1 MMKWNPNIRRGLV
14 WQSWIAPLSLRAW
27 AGLFV
32 CVLAVGC
39 VTEKA
44 APPFS
49 GRPDEQFAIR
59 QLLEEVFD
67 AAAKK
72 DFPRLDSYH
81 AYGPKFSKF
90 SADSPHR
97 QNAEEARRGEHE
109 GLAAVDGMTMRAEDL
124 KVDVFG
130 DAALATFVLD
140 YAFEVEGRRTAA
152 RARAT
157 MAFVREGG
165 VWLITHEHFSPIQV
179 RPGTPAVQ
187 PTER

>member
-1 MMKWNPNIRRGLV
+1 MKWDQTCGLGLGGRRWRELL
-14 WQSWIAPLSLRAW
+14 APRW
-27 AGLFV
+27 
-32 CVLAVGC
+32 LAVLCICALGAGC
-39 VTEKA
+39 VTEKS
-44 APPFS
+44 APPVS
-49 GRPDEQFAIR
+49 GRPDDQFAIR
-59 QLLEEVFD
+59 QLLEETFD
-67 AAAKK
+67 AAARK

-97 QNAEEARRGEHE
+97 QNAEEARQGEHE
-109 GLAAVDGMTMRAEDL
+109 GLAAVDGMTMRADDL

-140 YAFEVEGRRTAA
+140 YAFEVEGRRIAA

-165 VWLITHEHFSPIQV
+165 VWLITHEHFSPIQA
-179 RPGTPAVQ
+179 RPGAPAAQ
-187 PTER
+187 